1 MGGGAEIV
9 LYSRLDETS
18 LPAHPFLK
26 DPDLGVMRMTLAFR
40 FIEPAQ
46 KAQLLDGAAGKTCS
60 RLE

>member
-1 MGGGAEIV
+1 
-9 LYSRLDETS
+9 LYGLLEETS

-26 DPDLGVMRMTLAFR
+26 YPDLCVMRMTLAFS

-46 KAQLLDGAAGKTCS
+46 KAQPFDGVADKTCS